1 MVGLTAH
8 HKIAGIVTE
17 NMLGHLYNDSQ
28 DWKKSCTLGI
38 CKLQLLSLINTQFG
52 YNYT

>member
-1 MVGLTAH
+1 MVGLSAH

-28 DWKKSCTLGI
+28 YWKKKLYLGV

-52 YNYT
+52 HNYT